1 MQYQYIHTANTTV
14 STIIFEFMGDSSGK
28 CVWFLDDA
36 SAIDIIALGVEL
48 LQNPSFNNSKTA
60 LTV

>member
-1 MQYQYIHTANTTV
+1 
-14 STIIFEFMGDSSGK
+14 MGDSSGK

-60 LTV
+60 LTVWTHSDAQADAQVKLLMQSK